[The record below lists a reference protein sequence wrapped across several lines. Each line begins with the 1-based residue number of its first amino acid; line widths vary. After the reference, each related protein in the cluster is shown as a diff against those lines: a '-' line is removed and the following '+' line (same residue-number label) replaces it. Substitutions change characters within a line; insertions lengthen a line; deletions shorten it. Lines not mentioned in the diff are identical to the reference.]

1 MTMQRENLVAIGA
14 YIIGDEII
22 SGRRQDKHFA
32 KLIELL
38 GTRGL
43 QLNWATYIGDERPR
57 LVEALRRSFASNDI
71 VLAFG
76 GIGATPDDHTR
87 QAAAAALG
95 VELELHPEAEREIR
109 GRFADDPNCTPELLQ
124 RRLRLGEFPAGARV
138 IPNPFNRICGFSVG
152 DHWFM
157 PGFPEMAWAM
167 TEWVLDTHYRH
178 LHHAREIAREAI
190 LVFGAG
196 EGDLLDLMNAIS
208 EKYAGASLSSLP
220 SFGGNGVRR
229 HIELGMC
236 GDPQQVVAAMAEI
249 RAELSRRGIEWQAL
263 DQ

>member
-1 MTMQRENLVAIGA
+1 VGIGA
-14 YIIGDEII
+14 FIIGDEII

-32 KLIELL
+32 KLVELL
-38 GTRGL
+38 AARGL

-57 LVEALRRSFASNDI
+57 LIEAFRRSFASDDI
-71 VLAFG
+71 VLSFG

-87 QAAAAALG
+87 QAAAAALDR
-95 VELELHPEAEREIR
+95 ELMLHPAAEREIR
-109 GRFADDPNCTPELLQ
+109 ARFADDPKCTPELLQ
-124 RRLRLGEFPAGARV
+124 RRMRLGEFPAGASI
-138 IPNPFNRICGFSVG
+138 IPNPFNRIPGFNVR

-178 LHHAREIAREAI
+178 LQHQREVAREAI
-190 LVFGAG
+190 MVYGVG

-208 EKYAGASLSSLP
+208 EKYPGATLSSLP

-229 HIELGMC
+229 HIELGMG
-236 GDPQQVVAAMAEI
+236 GDPRQVREGMAEI
-249 RAELSRRGIEWQAL
+249 RAEVARRGIEWTEGGRPE
-263 DQ
+263 